1 MGLLANA
8 TLSYCYRGHLAP
20 RYRRHFPLAAHAY
33 KLKVK
38 GDILPMRRLGTLMV
52 AAALAAG
59 LFTWTNRAQAEGH
72 AGRRAVDKVAAVY
85 PELAQRNRIRGV
97 VKVEVVVRENGSVKS
112 AKVLGGSPLLVDS
125 AADAVR
131 KWKFEPA
138 SQETAEV
145 VQVQFGD

>member
-1 MGLLANA
+1 
-8 TLSYCYRGHLAP
+8 
-20 RYRRHFPLAAHAY
+20 
-33 KLKVK
+33 
-38 GDILPMRRLGTLMV
+38 MRRIGILVV

-59 LFTWTNRAQAEGH
+59 VFTWTNRAQAEGR
-72 AGRRAVDKVAAVY
+72 AGRRAVDKVAPVY
-85 PELAQRNRIRGV
+85 PELAKRNRIRGV

-138 SQETAEV
+138 SQETTEV
-145 VQVQFGD
+145 VQIEFAE